1 MKEVPRL
8 IRFGSRAT
16 CPGWGQSDGSAMSA
30 LLHLLPETLGNLVF
44 LDHANL
50 QPNQNK
56 LHDSQF
62 AKD

>member
-1 MKEVPRL
+1 M
-8 IRFGSRAT
+8 F
-16 CPGWGQSDGSAMSA
+16 A
-30 LLHLLPETLGNLVF
+30 LLRLLPEILGNRIF

>member
-16 CPGWGQSDGSAMSA
+16 RPGWGQSDGSEMSA
-30 LLHLLPETLGNLVF
+30 LLHLLTEILGDLVF

-50 QPNQNK
+50 QLQLK
-56 LHDSQF
+56 
-62 AKD
+62 

>member
-16 CPGWGQSDGSAMSA
+16 RPGWGQSDGSEMSA
-30 LLHLLPETLGNLVF
+30 LLHLLTEILRDLVF

-50 QPNQNK
+50 QLQLK
-56 LHDSQF
+56 
-62 AKD
+62 

>member
-16 CPGWGQSDGSAMSA
+16 RPGWGQTA
-30 LLHLLPETLGNLVF
+30 LLHLLPEILGNRIF

-50 QPNQNK
+50 QFN
-56 LHDSQF
+56 
-62 AKD
+62 